1 MSDLDLMKQVFVKA
15 NGGRIRVACRA
26 SSIPENFL
34 AALVAGESGG
44 DFNAKRFEPAVFTH
58 LWEVCVGRKAAY
70 GSIGGRDLLLY
81 VMPKSVSEL
90 RSDGATTATISDAVT
105 IAMQRLDSL
114 ATSWGLTQ
122 IMGYNVLEVG
132 KTVDTLR
139 DPDGNLNFAI
149 AMLTRFAARFHL
161 DVTKD
166 FADLFRCWNTG
177 QPDGKTF
184 DPNYVINGLNR
195 MAVWPQVLTAMGA
208 SPE

>member
-15 NGGRIRVACRA
+15 NGGTIRAACRA

-44 DFNAKRFEPAVFTH
+44 DFNAKRFEPAVLSH
-58 LWEVCVGRKAAY
+58 LWEVCVGRKAAF

-90 RSDGATTATISDAVT
+90 RADGATTATISDALAV
-105 IAMQRLDSL
+105 AMQRLDSL

-122 IMGYNVLEVG
+122 IMGYHVLEVG
-132 KTVDTLR
+132 KTVDMLR
-139 DPDGNLNFAI
+139 TPDGNLNFAI

-161 DVTKD
+161 DVTED
-166 FADLFRCWNTG
+166 FGDLFRCWNTG

-184 DPNYVINGLNR
+184 DPDYVVNGINR
-195 MAVWPQVLTAMGA
+195 MSIWPQVLRVMGA